1 MNARKLGLPQS
12 VSSTIAEISERTG
25 QRIDGGHH
33 RTNRGAVIK
42 APARQDPL
50 ADVWASE
57 LEPML
62 RREPRLKPTTLYEYL
77 EEEYP
82 GKYQRVLRT
91 LQRRVREWR
100 ALHGPEPEVMFML
113 RHEPRVMGLSD
124 FTKLKEME
132 ITLNGKPFEHLIYHY
147 RLAYSGWQ
155 SAQIIQGGESFTAL
169 SEGLQNALK
178 LCGGAPQEHR
188 TDSLNAAYRNSDGR
202 RSKELTRYYEDLCEH
217 YRMVPTR
224 NNKGKA
230 NENGSVESP
239 HGHLKNRIKQ
249 AIYMRGSADFASV
262 ADYQAVIDQAAAGL
276 NRQCTDK
283 YEAEKAVLQPLPKRR
298 VADYEILSVKV
309 SCHSTID
316 VRCILYSVPS
326 RLIGQQ
332 IEIHLY
338 HDRLVGYFAR
348 QQVFEIVR
356 LRLAGKGRRRGRCID
371 YRHLIGSLRKKP
383 RAFLF
388 CKWQR
393 DLLPTAEFRQL
404 WGQLKTHF
412 ERDQAALLIV
422 EALYIAATYDKEQAV
437 CDYMSAALA
446 EKQLTLRRLQQQ
458 FMPKTAATLPP
469 IEAQQ
474 HSLDSY
480 DQLLSSSSNRDNQDN
495 NGSED
500 AEPNGSDS
508 NRQSL
513 PAAEQPAQAAQ
524 AHQHDYPLG
533 SYREPCFAAAVVLCT
548 VFTQL
553 VSARH
558 RAANTDRPDVLV
570 VAQVNRNCRRI
581 PVCSVSVWDTPLL
594 SQAIASAAEPAF
606 GSPDSRDELDEPPY
620 DESHRTASSGTAH
633 QLVGAAPVLRLMA
646 LPADSTDSHD

>member
-12 VSSTIAEISERTG
+12 TSSAIAEISERTG

-33 RTNRGAVIK
+33 RTNRGTVIK

-62 RREPRLKPTTLYEYL
+62 RREPRLKPTTLFEYL
-77 EEEYP
+77 EEAYP

-91 LQRRVREWR
+91 LQRRVRKWK

-113 RHEPRVMGLSD
+113 RHEPGVMGLSD
-124 FTKLKEME
+124 FTKLKGME

-169 SEGLQNALK
+169 SEGLQNALIAS
-178 LCGGAPQEHR
+178 GGAPQEHR
-188 TDSLNAAYRNSDGR
+188 TDSLSAAYRNSGGR

-230 NENGSVESP
+230 NENGAVESP

-262 ADYQAVIDQAAAGL
+262 ADYQVVIDQAAAGL

-283 YEAEKAVLQPLPKRR
+283 YAAEKAVLQPLPKRR
-298 VADYEILSVKV
+298 VADYEILSAKV

-348 QQVFEIVR
+348 QQVFDR
-356 LRLAGKGRRRGRCID
+356 PRMRLAGKGRRRGRCID
-371 YRHLIGSLRKKP
+371 YRHLIGGLRKKP

-388 CKWQR
+388 CKWQS

-404 WGQLKTHF
+404 WGQLKARF

-437 CDYMSAALA
+437 CEYMSAALA
-446 EKQLTLRRLQQQ
+446 DKQLTLRRLQQQ
-458 FMPKTAATLPP
+458 FMPKAVATLPP

-480 DQLLSSSSNRDNQDN
+480 DQLLSSASNSN
-495 NGSED
+495 NEDSEGTESND
-500 AEPNGSDS
+500 SDCD
-508 NRQSL
+508 RQSL
-513 PAAEQPAQAAQ
+513 SATEQPAQAAQ

-533 SYREPCFAAAVVLCT
+533 SYREPRFAAAVVLCA
-548 VFTQL
+548 VLTQP
-553 VSARH
+553 VSTGSRQKKPTAAKARQEGSTT
-558 RAANTDRPDVLV
+558 A
-570 VAQVNRNCRRI
+570 RRKKF
-581 PVCSVSVWDTPLL
+581 D
-594 SQAIASAAEPAF
+594 
-606 GSPDSRDELDEPPY
+606 
-620 DESHRTASSGTAH
+620 
-633 QLVGAAPVLRLMA
+633 QL
-646 LPADSTDSHD
+646 